1 MSAGL
6 VSEVLGIDPRRP
18 WPGVARDVVAA
29 DAGIAE
35 LAAGRTVLSLVGES
49 DAWPDVDQS
58 FDVVVAP
65 LGLLTATSN
74 LARHVQRLGELVRP
88 GGLLVTE
95 ELAPPGDLVFVEP
108 TEVDISTVVLSA
120 VTATAGLYRLSSIRF
135 TNQSRSVR
143 TCELRPLRAADI
155 DEVLAGRFALVGRWA
170 DWTGGSAE
178 GAPWHVAVH
187 QSCCAVPGTA
197 QHVGDV
203 E

>member
-1 MSAGL
+1 MSASL
-6 VSEVLGIDPRRP
+6 VSEILGFDPRRP

-29 DAGIAE
+29 HAGIAE

-49 DAWPDVDQS
+49 DAWPNQS

-65 LGLLTATSN
+65 LGLLTAASN
-74 LARHVQRLGELVRP
+74 PARHVQRLGELVRP

-108 TEVDISTVVLSA
+108 TVVDISTVVLSA

-143 TCELRPLRAADI
+143 TCELRPRSAADI

-170 DWTGGSAE
+170 DWAGGSAE

-187 QSCCAVPGTA
+187 QSCCAVSDTA
-197 QHVGDV
+197 QHVGDA